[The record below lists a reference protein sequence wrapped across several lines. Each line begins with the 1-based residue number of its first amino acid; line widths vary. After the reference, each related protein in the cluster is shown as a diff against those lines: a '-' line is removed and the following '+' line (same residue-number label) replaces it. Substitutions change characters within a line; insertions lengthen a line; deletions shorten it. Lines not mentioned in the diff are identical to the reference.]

1 MKRVGYKFASVIVL
15 LVGISLAALVLLSNN
30 IRTVSEQSQAI
41 MNGEVVEINMVREI
55 YGCYLEIYN
64 NTYAHLDT
72 KLASTMEG
80 YETKITEQEET
91 MWALM
96 DEYATMIDQPEVQST
111 YDVLREKLTA
121 FCNSVDTIIDASKTN
136 DKEMAQIYLTNT
148 LGTINSLLHTNMMQ
162 LIEYSQRDL
171 DAGQAHLDE
180 VTAQTEVAV
189 VVVVVVLLIASVVIM
204 IVALRTIVTPI
215 RKIAGVMSE
224 ITEDINR
231 KEGDLSKRVP
241 VLTKDEI
248 AALANGVNQFME
260 ILQGMIGGVVAC
272 GQEIDAQQRN
282 VNNVVAKANES
293 AENTSSIMEEL
304 AASMEEVAA
313 SVANVNESTR
323 QAEESVEEVTKKT
336 VDGSSFADEIKI
348 RAEEV
353 QRRAKESRES
363 AGAMIAEFDVALQT
377 SIEESRQ
384 IDSINNLTADILK
397 IAGQT
402 NLLALNASIE
412 AARAG
417 ESGRGFAVVA
427 DEIRVLA
434 DNSTQTANN
443 IKKISAGVI
452 GAVNKLADNARKL
465 LEFMNQRV
473 LPDYGILEDTGEQYV
488 KDTVTFEEMMMQIKV
503 AAESLNEIMGTTA
516 SAMEDISVTV
526 HDSAQGISNVVEN
539 TTELAQEMQD
549 ITDALE
555 AVSGVVGELA
565 DQTSSFK
572 TQSEYFMPVKTEM
585 TGEDASADTEE
596 NETESEQ

>member
-1 MKRVGYKFASVIVL
+1 MKKVGYKFALVIVL
-15 LVGISLAALVLLSNN
+15 LVGISFAALAFLSNN
-30 IRTVSEQSQAI
+30 IRIVSEESQAI
-41 MNGEVVEINMVREI
+41 MDGEVAEINTVREI
-55 YGCYLEIYN
+55 YECYLEIYN
-64 NTYAHLDT
+64 NTYAHINT
-72 KLASTMEG
+72 RLASTMEG
-80 YETKITEQEET
+80 YESKIAEQEET

-96 DEYATMIDQPEVQST
+96 DEYKAMIDQPEAQST
-111 YDVLREKLTA
+111 YDNVEYKLTA
-121 FCNSVDTIIDASKTN
+121 FCNSVHTIIDASKAD
-136 DKEMAQIYLTNT
+136 DKEMANIYLSNT
-148 LGTINSLLHTNMMQ
+148 LGTINSMLHANMMQ
-162 LIEYSQRDL
+162 LIEYSQRDF
-171 DAGQAHLDE
+171 DAGQVRLNK
-180 VTAQTEVAV
+180 VTAETEAAV
-189 VVVVVVLLIASVVIM
+189 VVVVVALLVASAIIMVI
-204 IVALRTIVTPI
+204 ALRTIVTPI
-215 RKIAGVMSE
+215 RKIAGAMSE

-231 KEGDLSKRVP
+231 KEGDLGKRVP

-248 AALANGVNQFME
+248 AALAGGVNQFMG

-282 VNNVVAKANES
+282 VNNVVVKANES
-293 AENTSSIMEEL
+293 AENTSSIMQEL

-313 SVANVNESTR
+313 SVASVNESTR
-323 QAEESVEEVTKKT
+323 QAEESVGEVTKKT
-336 VDGSSFADEIKI
+336 VDGSSFADEIKA
-348 RAEEV
+348 RAEEL
-353 QRRAKESRES
+353 QRRAKDSKES
-363 AGAMIAEFDVALQT
+363 AGAMMAEFDVALQA

-452 GAVNKLADNARKL
+452 GAVNQLADNARKL

-473 LPDYGILEDTGEQYV
+473 LPDYDILEDTGEQYV
-488 KDTVTFEEMMMQIKV
+488 KDSVTVENMMMQIK
-503 AAESLNEIMGTTA
+503 ASAESLNEIMGTTA
-516 SAMEDISVTV
+516 SAMEDISETV
-526 HDSAQGISNVVEN
+526 HESAESITNVVEN

-549 ITDALE
+549 ITDALS

-565 DQTSSFK
+565 DQTSCFK
-572 TQSEYFMPVKTEM
+572 VQDDYFVSKTAEV
-585 TGEDASADTEE
+585 TEENAAADTEE
-596 NETESEQ
+596 NETESE

>member
-1 MKRVGYKFASVIVL
+1 MKKVGYKFAFVIVL
-15 LVGISLAALVLLSNN
+15 LVGISFAALAFLSNN
-30 IRTVSEQSQAI
+30 IRTVSEESQAI
-41 MNGEVVEINMVREI
+41 MNGEVAEINMVREI

-80 YETKITEQEET
+80 YETKIAEQEET

-121 FCNSVDTIIDASKTN
+121 FCNSVSTIIESSKTN
-136 DKEMAQIYLTNT
+136 DKEMAKIYMTNT

-162 LIEYSQRDL
+162 LIEYSERDL
-171 DAGQAHLDE
+171 EAGKAHLNE
-180 VTAQTEVAV
+180 VATQTEIAV

-215 RKIAGVMSE
+215 RKIAGAMSE

-336 VDGSSFADEIKI
+336 IDGSSFADEIKV

-363 AGAMIAEFDVALQT
+363 AGAMMAEFDVALQT

-565 DQTSSFK
+565 EQTSCFK
-572 TQSEYFMPVKTEM
+572 VQEEYFMPVKAEM